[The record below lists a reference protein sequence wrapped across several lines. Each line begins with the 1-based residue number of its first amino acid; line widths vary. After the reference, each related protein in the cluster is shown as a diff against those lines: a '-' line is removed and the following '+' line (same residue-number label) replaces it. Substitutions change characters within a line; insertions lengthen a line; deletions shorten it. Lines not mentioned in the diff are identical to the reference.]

1 MMYLLGCDQLLRGM
15 TAIEIAEASLWR
27 NEGPKEDPLG
37 TLVDTMNRAKI
48 ETIEARGTAEMV
60 EMTNRPR
67 ATPPERTTDQLE
79 GSSIHKKAV
88 TGEEAMQGLD
98 HLGMISHP
106 RESMVE
112 VKRLHHMAEDLD
124 QAWVVEVVL
133 ELPVKASD
141 RDVDHDF
148 VEDENMDDID
158 GKARPHVVLARCRR
172 KDIDSS

>member
-1 MMYLLGCDQLLRGM
+1 
-15 TAIEIAEASLWR
+15 
-27 NEGPKEDPLG
+27 
-37 TLVDTMNRAKI
+37 
-48 ETIEARGTAEMV
+48 MV

-67 ATPPERTTDQLE
+67 ANPPERMTGQLE

-98 HLGMISHP
+98 HLGMINNP

-112 VKRLHHMAEDLD
+112 VKRLHHTAEDLD
-124 QAWVVEVVL
+124 QAWAVEVVL

-148 VEDENMDDID
+148 VEDGSERLGEDAMWMTST
-158 GKARPHVVLARCRR
+158 GR
-172 KDIDSS
+172 KGYL